1 MKWAGCL
8 GLIGLA
14 GCTAFP
20 SSSERGKV
28 EIRNIV
34 DSIECELAAVAT
46 SDDPDLVARKIKD
59 WTAATDLDLTLV
71 RSFGADG
78 SAKVGAPAGLA
89 VLSATPKVG
98 FSDTDT
104 RTNHI
109 KFANSFQKAI
119 KRYPGNCRGVDPS
132 ETGMGLAYWLVAS
145 IKAIDEDDLVGVS
158 FTKQFEIVASASS
171 RFGYT
176 LEPVTNPVSAD
187 AGLGGSHDYTNRF
200 TIALTPP
207 PPPPIPTKPTR
218 VIVVGW
224 QPKPTPVAP
233 PAPAPTPTPAPSP
246 DPNKGSGPE
255 IKSLQAPAQ
264 TDAEV
269 GAPKRSK
276 PPQAPHVTRPVQPQL
291 TPRQRVLRDQ
301 ELNQMLQRKSP
312 VILAP
317 ETLR

>member
-1 MKWAGCL
+1 M
-8 GLIGLA
+8 
-14 GCTAFP
+14 
-20 SSSERGKV
+20 

-46 SDDPDLVARKIKD
+46 SDDQDLVDRRIRD

-71 RSFGADG
+71 RSFGGDG
-78 SAKVGAPAGLA
+78 SAKIGAPAGLA
-89 VLSATPKVG
+89 VLSATPKLG
-98 FSDTDT
+98 LSDTDT

-119 KRYPGNCRGVDPS
+119 KRYPDNCKGVDPS
-132 ETGMGLAYWLVAS
+132 ETGMGLAFWLIAS
-145 IKAIDEDDLVGVS
+145 IKAIDKDDLVGVS
-158 FTKQFEIVASASS
+158 FTKQFEIVVSASS

-176 LEPVTNPVSAD
+176 LEPVTNPVSAE

-207 PPPPIPTKPTR
+207 PPPPLPTKPTR

-224 QPKPTPVAP
+224 QQPKATPVPSPSPTPR
-233 PAPAPTPTPAPSP
+233 PTPTPAPSP
-246 DPNKGSGPE
+246 DLNKGKEPE
-255 IKSLQAPAQ
+255 IKTFQAPAQ
-264 TDAEV
+264 TDADLGV
-269 GAPKRSK
+269 SNRPKR
-276 PPQAPHVTRPVQPQL
+276 PRTPQVIRPAQPQL
-291 TPRQRVLRDQ
+291 TPRQRVLQDP